1 MRLARWC
8 WDTCSAEANRRPPT
22 GCWRPGS
29 ARRRSAPSSAERRTS
44 WSPSNRQTSPPSLSR
59 SRSANANRSRAIT
72 TSSSR
77 RAIWESLS
85 ATNNM
90 AHTLRTT
97 AKRWGIEICAS
108 IPLPLLLFAA
118 GVFMC
123 FAYIKEGGP
132 VWGVVVFVVW
142 TIVLLVRAVVD
153 VLSLLWNKIVIDDQ
167 AISGRINEESFSLR
181 WKEVI
186 AVWDSTTQNQ
196 PCLIVGARDGKVTIP
211 LKFFNEKLLRDLI
224 RLHVAPEAFEKDA
237 FKRMPGYRV
246 RHAANERVIREAAD
260 ESLRVV
266 GKAYLK
272 VLGWGIEL
280 LFLGLAVSC
289 WLAGKGA
296 ASLLF
301 LFLAAL
307 QTY

>member
-90 AHTLRTT
+90 THTLRTT
-97 AKRWGIEICAS
+97 AKRRLIEICAS
-108 IPLPLLLFAA
+108 ISPPLYALAMS
-118 GVFMC
+118 VFLY
-123 FAYIKEGGP
+123 FLPFKEGGRGRI
-132 VWGVVVFVVW
+132 VAVIVVAS
-142 TIVLLVRAVVD
+142 IIILVKEVAD
-153 VLSLLWNKIVIDDQ
+153 TLSLLLNKVVIDDQ
-167 AISGRINEESFSLR
+167 AISGQINEECFSLR

-186 AVWDSTTQNQ
+186 AVWDSTTQYE
-196 PCLIVGARDGKVTIP
+196 PCLNVGARDGKVTIP
-211 LKFFNEKLLRDLI
+211 LKFFDEKLLRDLI
-224 RLHVAPEAFEKDA
+224 RLHVAPEAFQKDA
-237 FKRMPGYRV
+237 NKRMPGYRF
-246 RHAANERVIREAAD
+246 RHAANETVIREAAD
-260 ESLRVV
+260 KSLRVG
-266 GKAYLK
+266 GKAFFK
-272 VLGWGIEL
+272 GLGWVIAL
-280 LFLGLAVSC
+280 LFLYFAAWF
-289 WLAGKGA
+289 WLTGIGA
-296 ASLLF
+296 ASLVF
-301 LFLAAL
+301 
-307 QTY
+307 